1 MLNVIGLVMAQ
12 TINVMITMEINITCL
27 GKKMEMVI
35 IKKIIKQG
43 RKLIVSG

>member
-1 MLNVIGLVMAQ
+1 MPNVIGSVMAR

-27 GKKMEMVI
+27 EKKMGVI